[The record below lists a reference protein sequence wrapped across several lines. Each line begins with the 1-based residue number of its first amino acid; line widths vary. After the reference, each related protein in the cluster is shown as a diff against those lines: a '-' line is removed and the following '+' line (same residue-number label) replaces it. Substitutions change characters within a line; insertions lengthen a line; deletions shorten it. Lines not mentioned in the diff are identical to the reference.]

1 MSNRNLLNNEGLPK
15 SRRTYLCLPK
25 VEEMAE
31 FLSAVKESME
41 LHHPWVEAPSSE
53 DKFEQYIQR
62 INFDSHLGFFIR
74 QRSDRQLIGVV
85 NINEIVKG
93 VFQSGYLGFYA
104 FKKCSGQGLM
114 TEGLSLI
121 LDVYF
126 KTLKLH
132 RLEANI
138 QPENSKSISLI
149 KRLNF
154 RREGFSPKYLKIN
167 GQWRDHERYAMTL
180 EDYEESIN
188 E

>member
-1 MSNRNLLNNEGLPK
+1 MNHCLKAAELTFACLSSKNRQ
-15 SRRTYLCLPK
+15 
-25 VEEMAE
+25 E
-31 FLSAVKESME
+31 FLSACKESME
-41 LHHPWVEAPSSE
+41 MHHPWVEAPSDE
-53 DKFEQYIQR
+53 ERYQQYIQG

-104 FKKCSGQGLM
+104 FKNFSGQGLM
-114 TEGLSLI
+114 TEGLSLV
-121 LDVYF
+121 LDIYF
-126 KTLKLH
+126 KELNLH

-138 QPENSKSISLI
+138 QPENLKSINLI

-180 EDYEESIN
+180 EDIN